1 MIRSIR
7 ALAAVHLAGNALLLW
22 LAYYWLGIG
31 ESRTATLVWSAF
43 IALLVIILACGLH
56 GATITYFREQAF
68 GITPLRLL
76 ILMATMIAVL
86 ALYWVVARWN
96 SPIGRA
102 IVAWGVIPLMALPL
116 FVGRL
121 SLFRNWRHW
130 IQTPLLVLC
139 AVWLPLRLMSWVPK
153 PGSGGMEMASF
164 ILRFGAAYLLFLA
177 SWLLLLFLASG
188 GRPVFS
194 QPKTVSSP

>member
-1 MIRSIR
+1 
-7 ALAAVHLAGNALLLW
+7 
-22 LAYYWLGIG
+22 
-31 ESRTATLVWSAF
+31 
-43 IALLVIILACGLH
+43 
-56 GATITYFREQAF
+56 
-68 GITPLRLL
+68 
-76 ILMATMIAVL
+76 
-86 ALYWVVARWN
+86 
-96 SPIGRA
+96 
-102 IVAWGVIPLMALPL
+102 MALPL